1 MNNTRATLLVM
12 TLVFVFIKPSRAQE
26 QNCKEIGA
34 AAQMARAKTT
44 RAVNDARKQAGES
57 YLARLV
63 FAYRFFHLHPKS
75 KAAAE
80 SLLSL
85 IPADN
90 TQQKIVLTLGDSLCD
105 EESVADIKVLARV
118 NEGLAQGLAAAVLL
132 SPRFLS
138 SYVSYST
145 TAFNHGD
152 RRPSQRLRSA
162 HEKGMSGGT
171 RRVHRCREA
180 VVTRSTDLV
189 CQARSESKQLRGAC
203 CPRERPLA
211 ASVIC
216 RGADL
221 VERVLCGRV
230 TVLSRS

>member
-145 TAFNHGD
+145 TATEDPHSD
-152 RRPSQRLRSA
+152 YA
-162 HEKGMSGGT
+162 
-171 RRVHRCREA
+171 VHMKKVCREA
-180 VVTRSTDLV
+180 HGAFTDAV
-189 CQARSESKQLRGAC
+189 KQLSQDQQTLFAKHVLNPSSC
-203 CPRERPLA
+203 AVLA
-211 ASVIC
+211 VPESD
-216 RGADL
+216 R
-221 VERVLCGRV
+221 
-230 TVLSRS
+230 